1 MPSAPS
7 THLFQLIQSLS
18 KSERRYVKV
27 ALQTKDD
34 TLRKTRL
41 LFDVLEQQPVLDEE
55 AVVACEPAIMRQQ
68 LSNLKAQLYEKILQA
83 LRSYHRHRSP
93 DIRIRECIDQAQ
105 LLFDRGLYIH
115 CSKLLKKAKRRAV
128 QNDNLELQLEIL
140 KLEKSVLAQGIG
152 GENSDKVNA
161 IIQQVQ
167 EVNTKINNINTL
179 SNIRVRLN
187 HWYIKTGFVRKAPY
201 SEEIKQY
208 IQENLPPLEEATLSF
223 REKTNLYDVYVAYYL
238 FIQDFAQTYVYA
250 RKWVELFNR
259 HPSFITHQPLVY
271 VRSLH
276 KLMIAQY
283 RLLRFKEFDA
293 TARLLQ
299 AVYDMPGI
307 TLNQNLRAMLFKYTT
322 IHKMNRHFL
331 TGDFTGG
338 VSWVQHIER
347 DLDQFVD
354 TLGKHATI
362 IFYYKIACM
371 YFGAGQHRLATFWSQ
386 KIINEQQ
393 VDLREDVH
401 CFARI
406 LNLISHYEL
415 GNTDIID
422 YYIKS
427 TYRFLLKKDDL
438 GLYQKYILDFLKNLH
453 RETTEVELI
462 DRFEQLWAQM
472 LTLIDRPYERRAFTY
487 FDIISWLESKMR
499 GCSVEAVIQE
509 KVTQRR

>member
-1 MPSAPS
+1 MPNTPS
-7 THLFQLIQSLS
+7 THLFQLIHSLS
-18 KSERRYVKV
+18 KSEKRYVKV

-34 TLRKTRL
+34 TLRKTLL
-41 LFDVLEQQPVLDEE
+41 LFEALNRQTVLDEE
-55 AVVACEPAIMRQQ
+55 VIVAHEPAITRQQ

-93 DIRIRECIDQAQ
+93 DIQIREYIDQAQ
-105 LLFDRGLYIH
+105 LLFDRGLYTH

-187 HWYIKTGFVRKAPY
+187 HWYVKTGFVRKAPY

-250 RKWVELFNR
+250 QKWVDLFKR

-283 RLLRFKEFDA
+283 RLLRFEEFDA
-293 TARLLQ
+293 TACLLQ
-299 AVYDMPGI
+299 SVYDMPGI
-307 TLNQNLRAMLFKYTT
+307 TLNQNLQAMLFKYTT

-338 VSWVQHIER
+338 VSWMQHIER

-453 RETTEVELI
+453 RETTETELI
-462 DRFEQLWAQM
+462 DRFEQLRAQM
-472 LTLIDRPYERRAFTY
+472 LTLIDRPYEHRAFTY

-499 GCSVEAVIQE
+499 GCSVETVIQE